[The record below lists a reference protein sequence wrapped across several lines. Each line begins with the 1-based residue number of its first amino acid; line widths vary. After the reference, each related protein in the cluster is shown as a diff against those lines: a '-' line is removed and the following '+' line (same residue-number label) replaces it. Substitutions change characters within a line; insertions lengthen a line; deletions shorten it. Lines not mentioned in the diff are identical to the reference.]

1 MGKHSDQ
8 VTTTKKAH
16 AVIDELA
23 RRNGTFTPGF
33 RREVEEEAE
42 YGDEE
47 LQENSVAV
55 LKMWEWHA
63 TIHKI
68 SHSTEITIP

>member
-16 AVIDELA
+16 AVIGELA
-23 RRNGTFTPGF
+23 RRNGTFKPGF

-42 YGDEE
+42 DGD
-47 LQENSVAV
+47 
-55 LKMWEWHA
+55 
-63 TIHKI
+63 
-68 SHSTEITIP
+68 